1 MGIKRIVRKGAG
13 KKAAAP
19 KKAAKKKAAKKKQSL
34 DNFGPFKRKGFGMRP
49 KPMDKA

>member
-1 MGIKRIVRKGAG
+1 MGIKRIVRKGTG
-13 KKAAAP
+13 KKSAAP

-34 DNFGPFKRKGFGMRP
+34 DNFGPFKRKGLGMKP